1 MAVTKIWDIR
11 GNLSNSLRYV
21 QNAEKTY
28 NPDFD
33 SDLQTL
39 GDVMSYAENEEKTE
53 KKYYVSALNCN
64 TTCAREQFINVKKA
78 FDKEGGIIAYHAYQS
93 FAPDETT
100 PEQAHRIGVEL
111 AERLWG
117 DRFQVIVATHLNTT
131 CLHNHFVINSVSF
144 RDGGRYHDCRDT
156 YRILR
161 QTSDEI
167 CKAHGLS
174 VVEKPHKYEREE
186 IYEAMASRAGM
197 PTRLN
202 RAREAI
208 DEAISKSCTMREF
221 EMYLRRL
228 GYSTQ
233 FNPKRKY
240 WTITPAGNTKPIRL
254 ARLGEEYTN
263 ERIMERVR
271 ENPQTVRM
279 QTFQRGSGRQK
290 QYLLL
295 TRKDRIKKVG
305 GLKGR
310 YLRLCFE
317 LGYLPKYRQ
326 KPNSVHHLLKDELMR
341 MDEISRQ
348 TIFLCR
354 ENITTAEELQLST
367 ECRQLEVERLT
378 EKRDEL
384 RREIRRK
391 IPEEQKK
398 LCREQISETTGQ
410 LKLLRDELKL
420 CEGIRQRSDEIR
432 EKLETIDKEAERKEM
447 SR

>member
-93 FAPDETT
+93 FAPGETT

-117 DRFQVIVATHLNTT
+117 DRFQVIVATHLNSH

-167 CKAHGLS
+167 CKAHSLS
-174 VVEKPHKYEREE
+174 VVEQTHNVKDPTYLHR
-186 IYEAMASRAGM
+186 ADMAGM
-197 PTRLN
+197 PTRHNL
-202 RAREAI
+202 ARQAI

-233 FNPKRKY
+233 FNPRRKY

-310 YLRLCFE
+310 YLRFCYE

-326 KPNSVHHLLKDELMR
+326 KPNSVHHLLKDELMK

-348 TIFLCR
+348 TRFLCR

-367 ECRQLEVERLT
+367 EHKQLEVERLT

-384 RREIRRK
+384 RKEIRRK
-391 IPEEQKK
+391 IPVEQKE
-398 LCREQISETTGQ
+398 LCKEQISEITGQ
-410 LKLLRDELKL
+410 LKLLREELKL
-420 CEGIRQRSDEIR
+420 CEGIRKRSEEIR
-432 EKLETIDKEAERKEM
+432 EKLEVIDKEERKEM

>member
-117 DRFQVIVATHLNTT
+117 DRFQVIVATHLNSH

-174 VVEKPHKYEREE
+174 VVEQPHNVKDPTYLHR
-186 IYEAMASRAGM
+186 ADMAGM
-197 PTRLN
+197 PTRHNL
-202 RAREAI
+202 ARQAI

-221 EMYLRRL
+221 EMHLRRL

-233 FNPKRKY
+233 FNPRRKY
-240 WTITPAGNTKPIRL
+240 WTITPSGNTKPIRL

-310 YLRLCFE
+310 YLRLCYE

-326 KPNSVHHLLKDELMR
+326 KPNSVHHLLKDELMK

-348 TIFLCR
+348 TRFLCR

-367 ECRQLEVERLT
+367 EHRQLEVARLT
-378 EKRDEL
+378 ENRDEL
-384 RREIRRK
+384 RKEIRRR
-391 IPEEQKK
+391 IPVEQKE
-398 LCREQISETTGQ
+398 LCKEQISEITGQ
-410 LKLLRDELKL
+410 LKLLREELKL
-420 CEGIRQRSDEIR
+420 CEGIMQRSEEIR
-432 EKLETIDKEAERKEM
+432 EKLEVIDKEERKEM

>member
-93 FAPDETT
+93 FAPGETT

-174 VVEKPHKYEREE
+174 VVEQPNNVNDPTYLHR
-186 IYEAMASRAGM
+186 ADMAGM
-197 PTRLN
+197 PTRHNL
-202 RAREAI
+202 ARQAI

-221 EMYLRRL
+221 EMHLRRL

-233 FNPKRKY
+233 FNPRRKY

-295 TRKDRIKKVG
+295 IRKDRIKKVG

-310 YLRLCFE
+310 YLRLCYE

-326 KPNSVHHLLKDELMR
+326 KPNSVHHLLKDELMK

-348 TIFLCR
+348 TRFLCR

-367 ECRQLEVERLT
+367 EHRQLEVERLT

-384 RREIRRK
+384 RKEIRRR
-391 IPEEQKK
+391 IPVEQKE
-398 LCREQISETTGQ
+398 LCKEQISEITRQ
-410 LKLLRDELKL
+410 LKLLREELKL
-420 CEGIRQRSDEIR
+420 CESIRQRSEEIR
-432 EKLETIDKEAERKEM
+432 EKLEVIDKEERKEM

>member
-117 DRFQVIVATHLNTT
+117 DRFQVIVATHLNSH

-174 VVEKPHKYEREE
+174 VVEQPQNVKDPTYLHR
-186 IYEAMASRAGM
+186 ADMAGM
-197 PTRLN
+197 PTRHNL
-202 RAREAI
+202 ARQAI

-221 EMYLRRL
+221 EMHLRRL

-233 FNPKRKY
+233 FNPRRKY

-310 YLRLCFE
+310 YLRLCYE
-317 LGYLPKYRQ
+317 LGYLPKYRK
-326 KPNSVHHLLKDELMR
+326 KPNSVHHLLKDELMK

-348 TIFLCR
+348 TRFLCR

-367 ECRQLEVERLT
+367 EHRQLEVERLT

-384 RREIRRK
+384 RKEIRRK
-391 IPEEQKK
+391 IPVEQKE
-398 LCREQISETTGQ
+398 LCKEQISEITGQ
-410 LKLLRDELKL
+410 LKLLREELKL
-420 CEGIRQRSDEIR
+420 CEGIRQRSEEIR
-432 EKLETIDKEAERKEM
+432 EKLEVIDKEERKEM

>member
-117 DRFQVIVATHLNTT
+117 DRFQVIVATHLNSH

-167 CKAHGLS
+167 CKAHGQS
-174 VVEKPHKYEREE
+174 VVEQPHNVKDPTYLHR
-186 IYEAMASRAGM
+186 ADMAGM
-197 PTRLN
+197 PTRHNL
-202 RAREAI
+202 ARQAI

-221 EMYLRRL
+221 EMHLRRL

-233 FNPKRKY
+233 FNPRRKY

-295 TRKDRIKKVG
+295 IRKDRIKKVG

-310 YLRLCFE
+310 YLRLCYE
-317 LGYLPKYRQ
+317 LGYLPK
-326 KPNSVHHLLKDELMR
+326 
-341 MDEISRQ
+341 
-348 TIFLCR
+348 
-354 ENITTAEELQLST
+354 
-367 ECRQLEVERLT
+367 
-378 EKRDEL
+378 
-384 RREIRRK
+384 
-391 IPEEQKK
+391 
-398 LCREQISETTGQ
+398 
-410 LKLLRDELKL
+410 
-420 CEGIRQRSDEIR
+420 
-432 EKLETIDKEAERKEM
+432 
-447 SR
+447 

>member
-64 TTCAREQFINVKKA
+64 TNCAREQFINVKKV

-117 DRFQVIVATHLNTT
+117 DRFQVIVATHLNSH

-167 CKAHGLS
+167 CKAHSLS
-174 VVEKPHKYEREE
+174 VVEQTHNVKDPTYLHR
-186 IYEAMASRAGM
+186 ADMAGM
-197 PTRLN
+197 PTRHNL
-202 RAREAI
+202 ARQAI

-221 EMYLRRL
+221 EMYLRCL

-295 TRKDRIKKVG
+295 IRKDRIKTVG

-310 YLRLCFE
+310 YLRLCYE

-326 KPNSVHHLLKDELMR
+326 KPNSVHHLLKDELMK

-348 TIFLCR
+348 TRFLCR

-367 ECRQLEVERLT
+367 EHKQLEVERLT

-384 RREIRRK
+384 RKEIRRK
-391 IPEEQKK
+391 IPVEQKE
-398 LCREQISETTGQ
+398 LCKEQISEITGQ
-410 LKLLRDELKL
+410 LKLLREELKL
-420 CEGIRQRSDEIR
+420 CEGIRKRSEEIR
-432 EKLETIDKEAERKEM
+432 EKLEVIDKEERKEM

>member
-64 TTCAREQFINVKKA
+64 TTCAREQFINVKKV

-117 DRFQVIVATHLNTT
+117 DRFQVIVATHLNSH

-174 VVEKPHKYEREE
+174 VVEQPHNVKDPTYLHR
-186 IYEAMASRAGM
+186 ADMAGM
-197 PTRLN
+197 PTRHNL
-202 RAREAI
+202 ARQAI

-221 EMYLRRL
+221 EMHLRRL

-233 FNPKRKY
+233 FNPRRKY

-295 TRKDRIKKVG
+295 IRKDRIKKVG

-310 YLRLCFE
+310 YLRLCYE

-326 KPNSVHHLLKDELMR
+326 KPNSVHHLLKDELMK

-348 TIFLCR
+348 TRFLCR

-367 ECRQLEVERLT
+367 EHRQLEVERLT

-384 RREIRRK
+384 RKEIRRR
-391 IPEEQKK
+391 IPVEQKE
-398 LCREQISETTGQ
+398 LCKEQISEITRQ
-410 LKLLRDELKL
+410 LKLLREELKL
-420 CEGIRQRSDEIR
+420 CESIRQRSEEIR
-432 EKLETIDKEAERKEM
+432 EKLEVIDKEERKEM

>member
-93 FAPDETT
+93 FAPGETT

-174 VVEKPHKYEREE
+174 VVEQPHNVNDPTYLHR
-186 IYEAMASRAGM
+186 ADMAGM
-197 PTRLN
+197 PTRHNL
-202 RAREAI
+202 ARQAI

-221 EMYLRRL
+221 EMHLRRL

-233 FNPKRKY
+233 FNPRRKY

-295 TRKDRIKKVG
+295 IRKDRIKKVG

-310 YLRLCFE
+310 YLRLCYE

-326 KPNSVHHLLKDELMR
+326 KPNSVHHLLKDELMK

-348 TIFLCR
+348 TRFLCR

-367 ECRQLEVERLT
+367 EHRQLEVERLT

-384 RREIRRK
+384 RKEIRRR
-391 IPEEQKK
+391 IPVEQKE
-398 LCREQISETTGQ
+398 LCKEQISEITGQ
-410 LKLLRDELKL
+410 LKLLREELKL
-420 CEGIRQRSDEIR
+420 CEGIRQRSEEIR
-432 EKLETIDKEAERKEM
+432 EKLEVIDKEERKEM

>member
-64 TTCAREQFINVKKA
+64 TTCAREQFINVKKV

-117 DRFQVIVATHLNTT
+117 DRFQVIVATHLNSH

-167 CKAHGLS
+167 CKAHSLS
-174 VVEKPHKYEREE
+174 VVEQTHNVKDPTYLHR
-186 IYEAMASRAGM
+186 ADMAGM
-197 PTRLN
+197 PTRHNL
-202 RAREAI
+202 ARQAI

-221 EMYLRRL
+221 EMYLRCL

-310 YLRLCFE
+310 YLRFCYE

-326 KPNSVHHLLKDELMR
+326 KPNSVHHLLKDELMK

-348 TIFLCR
+348 TRFLCR

-367 ECRQLEVERLT
+367 EHRQLEVERLT

-384 RREIRRK
+384 RKEIRRR
-391 IPEEQKK
+391 IPVEQKE
-398 LCREQISETTGQ
+398 LCKEQISEITGQ
-410 LKLLRDELKL
+410 LKLLREELKL
-420 CEGIRQRSDEIR
+420 CEGIRKRSEEIR
-432 EKLETIDKEAERKEM
+432 EKLEVIDKEERKEM

>member
-64 TTCAREQFINVKKA
+64 TTCAREQFINVKKV

-93 FAPDETT
+93 FAPDEPT

-117 DRFQVIVATHLNTT
+117 DRFQVIVATHLNSH

-174 VVEKPHKYEREE
+174 VVEQPHNVKDPTYLHR
-186 IYEAMASRAGM
+186 ADMAGM
-197 PTRLN
+197 PTRHNL
-202 RAREAI
+202 ARQAI

-221 EMYLRRL
+221 EMHLRRL

-233 FNPKRKY
+233 FNPRRKY

-295 TRKDRIKKVG
+295 IRKDRIKKVG

-310 YLRLCFE
+310 YLRLCYE

-326 KPNSVHHLLKDELMR
+326 KPNSVHHLLKDELMK

-348 TIFLCR
+348 TRFLCR

-367 ECRQLEVERLT
+367 EHRQLEVERLT

-384 RREIRRK
+384 RKEIRRR
-391 IPEEQKK
+391 IPVEQKE
-398 LCREQISETTGQ
+398 LCREQISEITRQ
-410 LKLLRDELKL
+410 LKLLREELKL
-420 CEGIRQRSDEIR
+420 CESIRQRSEEIR
-432 EKLETIDKEAERKEM
+432 EKLEVIDKEERKEM

>member
-93 FAPDETT
+93 FTPGETT

-117 DRFQVIVATHLNTT
+117 DRFQVIVATHLNSH

-174 VVEKPHKYEREE
+174 VVEQPHNVKDPTYLHR
-186 IYEAMASRAGM
+186 ADMAGM
-197 PTRLN
+197 PTRHNL
-202 RAREAI
+202 ARQAI

-221 EMYLRRL
+221 EMHLRRL

-233 FNPKRKY
+233 FNPRRKY

-295 TRKDRIKKVG
+295 IRKDRIKKVG

-310 YLRLCFE
+310 YLRLCYE

-326 KPNSVHHLLKDELMR
+326 KPNSVHHLLKDELMK

-348 TIFLCR
+348 TRFLCR

-367 ECRQLEVERLT
+367 EHRQLEVERLT

-384 RREIRRK
+384 RKEIRRK
-391 IPEEQKK
+391 IPVEQKE
-398 LCREQISETTGQ
+398 LCKAQISEITGQ
-410 LKLLRDELKL
+410 LKLLREELKL
-420 CEGIRQRSDEIR
+420 CEGIRQRSEEIR
-432 EKLETIDKEAERKEM
+432 EKLEVIDKEERKEM

>member
-64 TTCAREQFINVKKA
+64 TTCAREQFINVKKV

-117 DRFQVIVATHLNTT
+117 DRFQVIVATHLNSH

-167 CKAHGLS
+167 CKAHSLS
-174 VVEKPHKYEREE
+174 VVEQTHNVKDPTYLHR
-186 IYEAMASRAGM
+186 ADMAGM
-197 PTRLN
+197 PTRHNL
-202 RAREAI
+202 ARQAI

-221 EMYLRRL
+221 EMYLRCL

-310 YLRLCFE
+310 YLRFCYE

-326 KPNSVHHLLKDELMR
+326 KPNSVHHLLKDELMK

-348 TIFLCR
+348 TRFLCR

-367 ECRQLEVERLT
+367 EHKQLEVERLT

-384 RREIRRK
+384 RKEIRRK
-391 IPEEQKK
+391 IPVEQKE
-398 LCREQISETTGQ
+398 LCKEQISEITGQ
-410 LKLLRDELKL
+410 LKLLREELKL
-420 CEGIRQRSDEIR
+420 CEGIRKRSEEIR
-432 EKLETIDKEAERKEM
+432 EKLEVIDKEERKEM

>member
-174 VVEKPHKYEREE
+174 VVEKPHRYEREE

-233 FNPKRKY
+233 FNPRRKY

-279 QTFQRGSGRQK
+279 QTFQRGSGKHR

-310 YLRLCFE
+310 YLRLCYE
-317 LGYLPKYRQ
+317 LGYLPRYRQ
-326 KPNSVHHLLKDELMR
+326 KPNNVHNLLKDELMK

-348 TIFLCR
+348 TRFLCR

-384 RREIRRK
+384 RKEIRRR
-391 IPEEQKK
+391 IPVEQKE
-398 LCREQISETTGQ
+398 LCREQISEITGQ
-410 LKLLRDELKL
+410 LKLLREELKL
-420 CEGIRQRSDEIR
+420 CEGIRQRSEEIK
-432 EKLETIDKEAERKEM
+432 EKLEVIDKEERKEM

>member
-64 TTCAREQFINVKKA
+64 TTCAREQFINVKKV

-117 DRFQVIVATHLNTT
+117 DRFQVIVATHLNSH

-174 VVEKPHKYEREE
+174 VVEQPHNVKDPTYLHR
-186 IYEAMASRAGM
+186 ADMAGM
-197 PTRLN
+197 PTRHNL
-202 RAREAI
+202 ARQAI

-233 FNPKRKY
+233 FNPRRKY

-295 TRKDRIKKVG
+295 IRKDRIKKVG

-310 YLRLCFE
+310 YLRLCYE

-326 KPNSVHHLLKDELMR
+326 KPNSVHHLLKDELMK

-348 TIFLCR
+348 TRFLCR

-367 ECRQLEVERLT
+367 EHRQLEVERLT

-384 RREIRRK
+384 RKEIRRR
-391 IPEEQKK
+391 IPVEQKE
-398 LCREQISETTGQ
+398 LCKEQISEITGQ
-410 LKLLRDELKL
+410 LKLLREELKL
-420 CEGIRQRSDEIR
+420 CEGIRQRSEEIR
-432 EKLETIDKEAERKEM
+432 EKLEVIDKEERKEM

>member
-117 DRFQVIVATHLNTT
+117 DRFQVIVATHLNSH

-174 VVEKPHKYEREE
+174 VVEQPHNVKDPTYLHR
-186 IYEAMASRAGM
+186 ADMAGM
-197 PTRLN
+197 PTRHNL
-202 RAREAI
+202 ARQAI

-233 FNPKRKY
+233 FNPRRKY
-240 WTITPAGNTKPIRL
+240 WTITPAGNSKPIRL

-295 TRKDRIKKVG
+295 TRMDRIKKVG

-310 YLRLCFE
+310 YLRLCYE

-326 KPNSVHHLLKDELMR
+326 KPNSVHHLLKDELMK

-348 TIFLCR
+348 TRFLCR

-367 ECRQLEVERLT
+367 EHRQLEVERLT

-384 RREIRRK
+384 RKEIRRR
-391 IPEEQKK
+391 IPVEQKE
-398 LCREQISETTGQ
+398 LCKEQISEITGQ
-410 LKLLRDELKL
+410 LKLLREELKL
-420 CEGIRQRSDEIR
+420 CEGIRQRSEEIR
-432 EKLETIDKEAERKEM
+432 EKLEVIDKEERKEM

>member
-117 DRFQVIVATHLNTT
+117 DRFQVIVATHLNSH

-174 VVEKPHKYEREE
+174 VVEQPHNVKDPTYLHR
-186 IYEAMASRAGM
+186 ADMAGM
-197 PTRLN
+197 PTRHNL
-202 RAREAI
+202 ARQAI

-221 EMYLRRL
+221 EMHLRRL

-233 FNPKRKY
+233 FNPRRKY
-240 WTITPAGNTKPIRL
+240 WTITPSGNTKPIRL

-310 YLRLCFE
+310 YLRLCYE

-326 KPNSVHHLLKDELMR
+326 KPNSVHHLLKDELMK

-348 TIFLCR
+348 TRFLCQ
-354 ENITTAEELQLST
+354 ENITTTEELQLST
-367 ECRQLEVERLT
+367 KHRQLEVERLIG
-378 EKRDEL
+378 KRDEL
-384 RREIRRK
+384 RKEIRRR
-391 IPEEQKK
+391 IPVEQKE
-398 LCREQISETTGQ
+398 LCREQISEITGQ
-410 LKLLRDELKL
+410 LKLLREELKL
-420 CEGIRQRSDEIR
+420 CEGIMQRSEEIR
-432 EKLETIDKEAERKEM
+432 EKLEVIDKEERKEM

>member
-117 DRFQVIVATHLNTT
+117 DRFQVIVATHLNSH

-174 VVEKPHKYEREE
+174 VVEQPHNVKDPTYLHR
-186 IYEAMASRAGM
+186 ADMAGM
-197 PTRLN
+197 PTRHNL
-202 RAREAI
+202 ARQAI

-233 FNPKRKY
+233 FNPRRKY
-240 WTITPAGNTKPIRL
+240 WTITPAGNSKPIRL

-290 QYLLL
+290 QYL
-295 TRKDRIKKVG
+295 
-305 GLKGR
+305 
-310 YLRLCFE
+310 RLCYE

-326 KPNSVHHLLKDELMR
+326 KPNSVHHLLKDELMK

-348 TIFLCR
+348 TRFLCR

-367 ECRQLEVERLT
+367 EHRQLEVERLT

-384 RREIRRK
+384 RKEIRRR
-391 IPEEQKK
+391 IPVEQKE
-398 LCREQISETTGQ
+398 LCKEQISEITGQ
-410 LKLLRDELKL
+410 LKLLREELKL
-420 CEGIRQRSDEIR
+420 CEGIRQRSEEIR
-432 EKLETIDKEAERKEM
+432 EKLEVIDKEERKEM

>member
-78 FDKEGGIIAYHAYQS
+78 FDKEGDIIAYHAYQS

-117 DRFQVIVATHLNTT
+117 DRFQVIVATHLNSH

-174 VVEKPHKYEREE
+174 VVEQPHNVKDPTYLHR
-186 IYEAMASRAGM
+186 ADMAGM
-197 PTRLN
+197 PTRHNL
-202 RAREAI
+202 ARQAI

-221 EMYLRRL
+221 EMHLRRL

-233 FNPKRKY
+233 FNPRRKY
-240 WTITPAGNTKPIRL
+240 WTITPSGNTKPIRL

-310 YLRLCFE
+310 YLRLCYE

-326 KPNSVHHLLKDELMR
+326 KPNSVHHLLKDELMK

-348 TIFLCR
+348 TRFLCQ
-354 ENITTAEELQLST
+354 ENITTTEELQLST
-367 ECRQLEVERLT
+367 KHRQLEVERLIG
-378 EKRDEL
+378 KRDEL
-384 RREIRRK
+384 RKEIRRR
-391 IPEEQKK
+391 IPVEQKE
-398 LCREQISETTGQ
+398 LCREQISEITGQ
-410 LKLLRDELKL
+410 LKLLREELKL
-420 CEGIRQRSDEIR
+420 CEGIMQRSEEIR
-432 EKLETIDKEAERKEM
+432 EKLEVIDKEERKEM

>member
-174 VVEKPHKYEREE
+174 VVEKPHRYEREE

-233 FNPKRKY
+233 FNPRRKY

-279 QTFQRGSGRQK
+279 QTFQRGSGKHR

-310 YLRLCFE
+310 YLRLCYE
-317 LGYLPKYRQ
+317 LGYLPRYRQ
-326 KPNSVHHLLKDELMR
+326 KPNNVHNLLKDELMK

-348 TIFLCR
+348 TRFLCR

-367 ECRQLEVERLT
+367 EHRQLEVERLT
-378 EKRDEL
+378 KKRDEL
-384 RREIRRK
+384 RKEIRRK
-391 IPEEQKK
+391 IPVEQKE
-398 LCREQISETTGQ
+398 LYREQISEITGQ
-410 LKLLRDELKL
+410 LKLLREELKL
-420 CEGIRQRSDEIR
+420 CEGIRQRSEEIR
-432 EKLETIDKEAERKEM
+432 EKLEVIDKEERKEM

>member
-28 NPDFD
+28 NTDFD

-53 KKYYVSALNCN
+53 KKFYVSALNCN

-117 DRFQVIVATHLNTT
+117 DRFQVIVATHLNSH

-161 QTSDEI
+161 QTSDVI

-279 QTFQRGSGRQK
+279 QNFQRGSGRQK

-310 YLRLCFE
+310 YLRLCYE

-326 KPNSVHHLLKDELMR
+326 KPNSVHHLLKDELMK

-348 TIFLCR
+348 TRFLCR

-367 ECRQLEVERLT
+367 EHRQLEVERLT

-384 RREIRRK
+384 RKEIRRK
-391 IPEEQKK
+391 IPVEQKE
-398 LCREQISETTGQ
+398 LCREQISEITGQ
-410 LKLLRDELKL
+410 LKLLREELKL
-420 CEGIRQRSDEIR
+420 CEGIRQRSEEIR
-432 EKLETIDKEAERKEM
+432 EKLEVIDKEERKEM

>member
-53 KKYYVSALNCN
+53 KKFYVSALNCN

-93 FAPDETT
+93 FAPGETT

-117 DRFQVIVATHLNTT
+117 DRFQVIVATHLNSH

-174 VVEKPHKYEREE
+174 VVEQPHNVKDPTYLHR
-186 IYEAMASRAGM
+186 ADMAGM
-197 PTRLN
+197 PTRHNL
-202 RAREAI
+202 ARQAI

-233 FNPKRKY
+233 FNPRRKY

-290 QYLLL
+290 QYRLL
-295 TRKDRIKKVG
+295 TRKDRIKKVD

-310 YLRLCFE
+310 YLWLCYE
-317 LGYLPKYRQ
+317 LGYLPKCRQ
-326 KPNSVHHLLKDELMR
+326 KPNNIHHLLKDELMK

-348 TIFLCR
+348 TRFLCR

-378 EKRDEL
+378 DKRDEL
-384 RREIRRK
+384 RKEIRRR
-391 IPEEQKK
+391 IPVEQKE
-398 LCREQISETTGQ
+398 LCREQISEITGQ
-410 LKLLRDELKL
+410 LKLLREELKL
-420 CEGIRQRSDEIR
+420 CEGIRQRSEEIR
-432 EKLETIDKEAERKEM
+432 EKLEVIDKEERKEM

>member
-53 KKYYVSALNCN
+53 KKFYVSALNCN
-64 TTCAREQFINVKKA
+64 TTCAREQFINVKNA

-167 CKAHGLS
+167 S
-174 VVEKPHKYEREE
+174 
-186 IYEAMASRAGM
+186 
-197 PTRLN
+197 
-202 RAREAI
+202 
-208 DEAISKSCTMREF
+208 
-221 EMYLRRL
+221 
-228 GYSTQ
+228 
-233 FNPKRKY
+233 
-240 WTITPAGNTKPIRL
+240 
-254 ARLGEEYTN
+254 
-263 ERIMERVR
+263 
-271 ENPQTVRM
+271 
-279 QTFQRGSGRQK
+279 
-290 QYLLL
+290 
-295 TRKDRIKKVG
+295 
-305 GLKGR
+305 
-310 YLRLCFE
+310 
-317 LGYLPKYRQ
+317 
-326 KPNSVHHLLKDELMR
+326 
-341 MDEISRQ
+341 
-348 TIFLCR
+348 
-354 ENITTAEELQLST
+354 
-367 ECRQLEVERLT
+367 
-378 EKRDEL
+378 
-384 RREIRRK
+384 
-391 IPEEQKK
+391 
-398 LCREQISETTGQ
+398 
-410 LKLLRDELKL
+410 
-420 CEGIRQRSDEIR
+420 
-432 EKLETIDKEAERKEM
+432 
-447 SR
+447 

>member
-228 GYSTQ
+228 DYSTQ
-233 FNPKRKY
+233 FNPRRKY

-295 TRKDRIKKVG
+295 IRKDRIKKVG

-310 YLRLCFE
+310 YLRLCYE

-326 KPNSVHHLLKDELMR
+326 KPNSVHHLLKDELMK

-348 TIFLCR
+348 TRFLCR

-367 ECRQLEVERLT
+367 EHRQLEVERLT

-384 RREIRRK
+384 RKEIRRR
-391 IPEEQKK
+391 IPVEQKE
-398 LCREQISETTGQ
+398 LCKEQISEITRQ
-410 LKLLRDELKL
+410 LKLLREELKL
-420 CEGIRQRSDEIR
+420 CEGIRQRSEEIR
-432 EKLETIDKEAERKEM
+432 EKLEVIDKEERKEM

>member
-117 DRFQVIVATHLNTT
+117 DRFQVIVATHLNSH

-174 VVEKPHKYEREE
+174 VVEQPHNVKDPTYLHR
-186 IYEAMASRAGM
+186 ADMAGM
-197 PTRLN
+197 PTRHNL
-202 RAREAI
+202 ARQAI

-221 EMYLRRL
+221 EMHLRRL

-233 FNPKRKY
+233 FNPRRKY

-295 TRKDRIKKVG
+295 IRKDRIKKVG

-310 YLRLCFE
+310 YLRLCYE

-326 KPNSVHHLLKDELMR
+326 KPNSVHHLLKDELMK

-348 TIFLCR
+348 TRFLCR

-367 ECRQLEVERLT
+367 EHRQLEVERLT

-384 RREIRRK
+384 RKEIRRR
-391 IPEEQKK
+391 IPVEQKE
-398 LCREQISETTGQ
+398 LCKEQISEITGQ
-410 LKLLRDELKL
+410 LKLLREELKL
-420 CEGIRQRSDEIR
+420 CEGIRQRSEEIR
-432 EKLETIDKEAERKEM
+432 EKLEVIDKEDRKEM

>member
-53 KKYYVSALNCN
+53 KKFYVSALNCN

-117 DRFQVIVATHLNTT
+117 DRFQVIVATHLNSH

-174 VVEKPHKYEREE
+174 VVEQPHNVKDPTYLHR
-186 IYEAMASRAGM
+186 ADMAGM
-197 PTRLN
+197 PTRHNL
-202 RAREAI
+202 ARQAI

-233 FNPKRKY
+233 FNPRRKY

-310 YLRLCFE
+310 YLRLCYE

-326 KPNSVHHLLKDELMR
+326 KSNSVHHLLKDELMK
-341 MDEISRQ
+341 MDEVSRQ
-348 TIFLCR
+348 TRFLCR
-354 ENITTAEELQLST
+354 ENITTTEELQLST

-384 RREIRRK
+384 RKEIRRR
-391 IPEEQKK
+391 IPVEQKE
-398 LCREQISETTGQ
+398 LCREQISEITGQ
-410 LKLLRDELKL
+410 LKLLREELKL
-420 CEGIRQRSDEIR
+420 CEGIRQRSEEIR
-432 EKLETIDKEAERKEM
+432 EKLEVIDKEERKEM

>member
-117 DRFQVIVATHLNTT
+117 DRFQVIVATHLNSH

-174 VVEKPHKYEREE
+174 VVEQPHNVKDPTYLHR
-186 IYEAMASRAGM
+186 ADMAGM
-197 PTRLN
+197 PTRHNL
-202 RAREAI
+202 ARQAI

-233 FNPKRKY
+233 FNPRRKY
-240 WTITPAGNTKPIRL
+240 WTITPAGNSKPIRL

-263 ERIMERVR
+263 ERIMERVG

-310 YLRLCFE
+310 YLRLCYE

-326 KPNSVHHLLKDELMR
+326 KPNSVHHLLKDELMK

-348 TIFLCR
+348 TRFLCR

-367 ECRQLEVERLT
+367 EHRQLEVERLT

-384 RREIRRK
+384 RKEIRRR
-391 IPEEQKK
+391 IPVEQKE
-398 LCREQISETTGQ
+398 LCKEQISEITGQ
-410 LKLLRDELKL
+410 LKLLREELKL
-420 CEGIRQRSDEIR
+420 CEGIRQRSEEIR
-432 EKLETIDKEAERKEM
+432 EKLEVIDKEERKEM

>member
-64 TTCAREQFINVKKA
+64 TTCAREQFINVKKT

-117 DRFQVIVATHLNTT
+117 DRFQVIVATHLNSH

-279 QTFQRGSGRQK
+279 QTFQRGSGRQT

-305 GLKGR
+305 GFKGR
-310 YLRLCFE
+310 YLRLCYE

-326 KPNSVHHLLKDELMR
+326 KPNNIHHLLKDELMK

-348 TIFLCR
+348 TRFLCR
-354 ENITTAEELQLST
+354 ENITSAEELQLST
-367 ECRQLEVERLT
+367 EHRQLEVKRLT
-378 EKRDEL
+378 DKRDEL
-384 RREIRRK
+384 RKEIRRK
-391 IPEEQKK
+391 IPVEQKE
-398 LCREQISETTGQ
+398 LCREQISEITGQ
-410 LKLLRDELKL
+410 LKLLREELKL
-420 CEGIRQRSDEIR
+420 CEGIRQRSEEIR
-432 EKLETIDKEAERKEM
+432 EKLEVIDKEERKEM

>member
-117 DRFQVIVATHLNTT
+117 DRFQVIVATHLNSH

-174 VVEKPHKYEREE
+174 VVEQPHNVKDPTYLHR
-186 IYEAMASRAGM
+186 ADMAGM
-197 PTRLN
+197 PTRHNL
-202 RAREAI
+202 ARQAI

-233 FNPKRKY
+233 FNPRRKY
-240 WTITPAGNTKPIRL
+240 WTITPAGNSKPIRL

-310 YLRLCFE
+310 YLRLCYE

-326 KPNSVHHLLKDELMR
+326 KPNSVHHLLKDELMK

-348 TIFLCR
+348 TRFLCR

-367 ECRQLEVERLT
+367 EHRQLEVERLT

-384 RREIRRK
+384 RKEIRRR
-391 IPEEQKK
+391 IPVEQKE
-398 LCREQISETTGQ
+398 LCREQISEITGQ
-410 LKLLRDELKL
+410 LKLLREELKL
-420 CEGIRQRSDEIR
+420 CEGIRQRSEEIR
-432 EKLETIDKEAERKEM
+432 EKLEVIDKEERKEM

>member
-28 NPDFD
+28 NPNFD

-53 KKYYVSALNCN
+53 KKFYVSALNCN

-117 DRFQVIVATHLNTT
+117 DRFQVIVATHLNSH

-174 VVEKPHKYEREE
+174 VVEQPHNVKDPTYLHR
-186 IYEAMASRAGM
+186 ADMAGM
-197 PTRLN
+197 PTRHNL
-202 RAREAI
+202 ARQAI

-233 FNPKRKY
+233 FNPRRKY

-305 GLKGR
+305 GFKGR
-310 YLRLCFE
+310 YLRLCYE

-326 KPNSVHHLLKDELMR
+326 KPNNIHHLLKDELMK

-348 TIFLCR
+348 TRFLCR

-378 EKRDEL
+378 DKRDEL
-384 RREIRRK
+384 RKEIRRR
-391 IPEEQKK
+391 IPVEQKE
-398 LCREQISETTGQ
+398 LCREQISEITGQ
-410 LKLLRDELKL
+410 LKILREELKL
-420 CEGIRQRSDEIR
+420 CEGIRQRSEEIK
-432 EKLETIDKEAERKEM
+432 EKLEVIDKEERKEM

>member
-64 TTCAREQFINVKKA
+64 TTCAREQFINVKKV

-117 DRFQVIVATHLNTT
+117 DRFQVIVATHLNSH

-174 VVEKPHKYEREE
+174 VVEQPHNVKDPTYLHR
-186 IYEAMASRAGM
+186 ADMAGM
-197 PTRLN
+197 PTRHNL
-202 RAREAI
+202 ARQAI

-221 EMYLRRL
+221 EMHLRRL

-233 FNPKRKY
+233 FNPRRKY

-295 TRKDRIKKVG
+295 IRKDRIKKVG

-310 YLRLCFE
+310 YLRLCYE

-326 KPNSVHHLLKDELMR
+326 KPNSVHHLLKDELMK

-348 TIFLCR
+348 TRFLCR

-367 ECRQLEVERLT
+367 EHRQLEVERLT

-384 RREIRRK
+384 RKEIRRR
-391 IPEEQKK
+391 IPVEQKE
-398 LCREQISETTGQ
+398 LCKEQISEITGQ
-410 LKLLRDELKL
+410 LKLLREELKL
-420 CEGIRQRSDEIR
+420 CEGIRQRSEEIR
-432 EKLETIDKEAERKEM
+432 EKLEVIDKEERKEM

>member
-93 FAPDETT
+93 FAPGETT

-117 DRFQVIVATHLNTT
+117 DRFQVIVATHLNSH

-174 VVEKPHKYEREE
+174 VVEQPHNVKDPTYLHR
-186 IYEAMASRAGM
+186 ADMAGM
-197 PTRLN
+197 PTRHNL
-202 RAREAI
+202 ARQAI

-221 EMYLRRL
+221 EMHLRRL

-233 FNPKRKY
+233 FNPRRKY

-295 TRKDRIKKVG
+295 IRKDRIKKVG

-310 YLRLCFE
+310 YLRLCYE

-326 KPNSVHHLLKDELMR
+326 KPNSVHHLLKDELMK

-348 TIFLCR
+348 TRFLCR

-367 ECRQLEVERLT
+367 EHRQLEVERLT

-384 RREIRRK
+384 RKEIRRR
-391 IPEEQKK
+391 IPVEQKE
-398 LCREQISETTGQ
+398 LCKEQISEITGQ
-410 LKLLRDELKL
+410 LKLLREELKL
-420 CEGIRQRSDEIR
+420 CEGIRQRSEEIR
-432 EKLETIDKEAERKEM
+432 EKLEVIDKEERKEM

>member
-53 KKYYVSALNCN
+53 KKFYVSTLNCN

-93 FAPDETT
+93 FAPGETT

-117 DRFQVIVATHLNTT
+117 DRFQVVVATHLNSH

-156 YRILR
+156 YRFLR
-161 QTSDEI
+161 QASDEI

-174 VVEKPHKYEREE
+174 VVEQPHNVKDPTYLHR
-186 IYEAMASRAGM
+186 ADMAGM
-197 PTRLN
+197 PTRHNL
-202 RAREAI
+202 ARQAI

-221 EMYLRRL
+221 EMYLRCL

-295 TRKDRIKKVG
+295 IRKDRIKKVG

-310 YLRLCFE
+310 YLRLCYE

-326 KPNSVHHLLKDELMR
+326 KPNSVHHLLKDELMK

-348 TIFLCR
+348 TRFLCR

-367 ECRQLEVERLT
+367 EHRQLEVERLT

-384 RREIRRK
+384 RKEIRRR
-391 IPEEQKK
+391 IPVEQKE
-398 LCREQISETTGQ
+398 LCREQISEITRQ
-410 LKLLRDELKL
+410 LKLLREELKL
-420 CEGIRQRSDEIR
+420 CESIRQRSEEIR
-432 EKLETIDKEAERKEM
+432 EKLEVIDKEERKEM

>member
-117 DRFQVIVATHLNTT
+117 DRFQVIVATHLNSH

-174 VVEKPHKYEREE
+174 VVEQPHNVKDPTYLHR
-186 IYEAMASRAGM
+186 ADMAGM
-197 PTRLN
+197 PTRHNL
-202 RAREAI
+202 ARQAI

-221 EMYLRRL
+221 EMHLRRL

-233 FNPKRKY
+233 FNPRRKY

-310 YLRLCFE
+310 YLRFCYE

-326 KPNSVHHLLKDELMR
+326 KPNSVHHLLKDELMK

-348 TIFLCR
+348 TRFLCR

-367 ECRQLEVERLT
+367 EHRQLEVERLT

-384 RREIRRK
+384 RKEIRRR
-391 IPEEQKK
+391 IPVEQKE
-398 LCREQISETTGQ
+398 LCKEQISEITRQ
-410 LKLLRDELKL
+410 LKLLREELKL
-420 CEGIRQRSDEIR
+420 CESIRQRSEEIR
-432 EKLETIDKEAERKEM
+432 EKLEVIDKEERKEM

>member
-100 PEQAHRIGVEL
+100 PEQAHMIGVEL

-117 DRFQVIVATHLNTT
+117 DRFQVIVATHLNSH

-174 VVEKPHKYEREE
+174 VVEQPHNVKDPTYLHR
-186 IYEAMASRAGM
+186 ADMAGM
-197 PTRLN
+197 PTRHNL
-202 RAREAI
+202 ARQAI

-233 FNPKRKY
+233 FNPRRKY

-295 TRKDRIKKVG
+295 IRKDRIKKVG

-310 YLRLCFE
+310 YLRLCYE

-326 KPNSVHHLLKDELMR
+326 KPNSVHHLLKDELMK

-348 TIFLCR
+348 TRFLCR

-367 ECRQLEVERLT
+367 EHRQLEVERLT

-384 RREIRRK
+384 RKEIRRR
-391 IPEEQKK
+391 IPVEQKE
-398 LCREQISETTGQ
+398 LCKEQISEITGQ
-410 LKLLRDELKL
+410 LKLLREELKL
-420 CEGIRQRSDEIR
+420 CEGIRQRSEEIR
-432 EKLETIDKEAERKEM
+432 EKLEVIDNDERKET

>member
-64 TTCAREQFINVKKA
+64 TTCAREQVINVKKA

-117 DRFQVIVATHLNTT
+117 DRFQVIVATHLNSH

-174 VVEKPHKYEREE
+174 VVEQPHNVKDPTYLHR
-186 IYEAMASRAGM
+186 ADMAGM
-197 PTRLN
+197 PTRHNL
-202 RAREAI
+202 ARQAI

-221 EMYLRRL
+221 EMHLRRL

-233 FNPKRKY
+233 FNPRRKY

-295 TRKDRIKKVG
+295 IRKDRIKTVG

-310 YLRLCFE
+310 YLRLCYE

-326 KPNSVHHLLKDELMR
+326 KPNSVHHLLKDELMK

-348 TIFLCR
+348 TRFLCR

-367 ECRQLEVERLT
+367 EHRQLEVERLT

-384 RREIRRK
+384 RKEIRRR
-391 IPEEQKK
+391 IPVEQKE
-398 LCREQISETTGQ
+398 LCKEQISEITGQ
-410 LKLLRDELKL
+410 LKLLREELKL
-420 CEGIRQRSDEIR
+420 CEGIRQRSEEIR
-432 EKLETIDKEAERKEM
+432 EKLEVIDKEERKEM

>member
-117 DRFQVIVATHLNTT
+117 DRFQVIVATHLNSH

-167 CKAHGLS
+167 CKAHSLS
-174 VVEKPHKYEREE
+174 VVEQTHNVKDPTYLHR
-186 IYEAMASRAGM
+186 ADMAGM
-197 PTRLN
+197 PTRHNL
-202 RAREAI
+202 ARQAI

-221 EMYLRRL
+221 EMHLRRL

-233 FNPKRKY
+233 FNPRRKY

-295 TRKDRIKKVG
+295 IRKDRIKKVG

-310 YLRLCFE
+310 YLRLCYE

-326 KPNSVHHLLKDELMR
+326 KPNSVHHLLKDELMK

-348 TIFLCR
+348 TRFLCR

-367 ECRQLEVERLT
+367 EHRQLEVERLT

-384 RREIRRK
+384 RKEIRRR
-391 IPEEQKK
+391 IPVEQKE
-398 LCREQISETTGQ
+398 LCKEQISEITRQ
-410 LKLLRDELKL
+410 LKLLREELKL
-420 CEGIRQRSDEIR
+420 CESIRQRSEEIR
-432 EKLETIDKEAERKEM
+432 EKLEVIDKEERKEM